1 MQKVSEKIKHL
12 RELKNYTQEY
22 MAVQLGMTQAGYS
35 KIESGQTDVTYSK
48 LEEIAKLL
56 EVSVE
61 DLLAFDSQRFFN
73 SFNNIKG
80 NNNGSITI
88 GAEANEIKKLYE
100 DKIILLEKLLKS
112 CERELNAYKDKYGDL

>member
-48 LEEIAKLL
+48 L